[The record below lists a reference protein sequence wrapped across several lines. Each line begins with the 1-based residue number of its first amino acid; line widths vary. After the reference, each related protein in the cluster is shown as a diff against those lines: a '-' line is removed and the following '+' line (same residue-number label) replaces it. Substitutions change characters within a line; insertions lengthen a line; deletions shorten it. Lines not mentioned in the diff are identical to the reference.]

1 MPGAA
6 VVSVVVVVSA
16 SVVVSVV
23 VVVVSASVV
32 VVVVVVVSASV
43 VVVSVVVVP
52 ASVVVVVV
60 ADGSCT
66 QRICPADASHRTA
79 DGLTKPK
86 RRKWAGRVP

>member
-23 VVVVSASVV
+23 VVVSASVV
-32 VVVVVVVSASV
+32 VAVVVVSASVV

>member
-16 SVVVSVV
+16 SVVVS
-23 VVVVSASVV
+23 VVVSASVV